1 MELDMSLRSTLTV
14 AAFSLAVAAPVGAQ
28 TLQNQAGTAYFA
40 PTIGNF
46 QTFGTQVLGMLVTG
60 QFSDGQSFSA
70 QWADLGGGV
79 TGVNF
84 AGRFRM
90 TIGATTDTRFNPFTL
105 TVFGNAN
112 YLSTLT
118 LSGATGPV
126 IFDRTFGGVNGTTNS
141 NSGRDF
147 AFVGTDSWNTLVTYS
162 NAVQLVGTN
171 APVGDVFETVSVN
184 FRTGGGVR
192 GSNAGRSLQFYQDVD
207 NVITGGLILPV
218 PEPDAFLLTA
228 AGAGVMMVGVRRRNK
243 QAVQA

>member
-1 MELDMSLRSTLTV
+1 MELDMS
-14 AAFSLAVAAPVGAQ
+14 FSKNLAVAILGFAVVAPARAQ
-28 TLQNQAGTAYFA
+28 TLQNQAGTAYYA
-40 PTIGNF
+40 PSIGNF
-46 QTFGTQVLGMLVTG
+46 QTLGNQVYGMLVTG
-60 QFSDGQSFSA
+60 RFSDGQSFSA

-105 TVFGNAN
+105 TVYGNTN
-112 YLSTLT
+112 FLNTLT

-147 AFVGTDSWNTLVTYS
+147 GFVGADSWNTLITYR
-162 NAVQLVGTN
+162 NAVQLVGTT
-171 APVGDVFETVSVN
+171 APVGDVFETVSIN
-184 FRTGGGVR
+184 FRTGGGVQ

-218 PEPDAFLLTA
+218 PEPNALLLTA
-228 AGAGVMMVGVRRRNK
+228 AGAGATLVGVRRRK
-243 QAVQA
+243 AKEATA